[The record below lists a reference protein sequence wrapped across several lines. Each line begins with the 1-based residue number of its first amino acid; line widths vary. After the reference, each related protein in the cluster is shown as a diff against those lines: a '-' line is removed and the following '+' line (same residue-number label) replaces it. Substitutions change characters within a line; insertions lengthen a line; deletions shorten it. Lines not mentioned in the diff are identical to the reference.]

1 LLTSLKYGFTI
12 DSRLKT
18 EPKLMEVS
26 MNSTNREVIAA
37 IHTAVPASD
46 QMDAF
51 VLAYQSGDL
60 MELGRLTAAL
70 YNQHIA
76 DQRWR
81 TQSIKDDFRYDL
93 TAIGQDQADA
103 AGNAHVHPMFQGMLA
118 RFQGGV
124 L

>member
-1 LLTSLKYGFTI
+1 
-12 DSRLKT
+12 
-18 EPKLMEVS
+18 MEVS

-37 IHTAVPASD
+37 IHTAVPTSD

-60 MELGRLTAAL
+60 MELGRLTASM
-70 YNQHIA
+70 YNQYIS

-81 TQSIKDDFRYDL
+81 IQSFRDESRFDL
-93 TAIGQDQADA
+93 TAIGQDQVNA
-103 AGNAHVHPMFQGMLA
+103 ARLL
-118 RFQGGV
+118 GGV